1 MAVATLIHSSEEA
14 EGLIRW
20 SMLFAL
26 ADGDERL
33 IILHPESIEEAELRA
48 IIDRWEE
55 HHQVV
60 PEREFVALKNVRDEE
75 AVLDQLRHPFI
86 TLAVFGQNRDAGVDP
101 EARELNRRI
110 YDRAV
115 CDSILLRLG
124 NRTLEECDRILI
136 PSAGGPHSRVALKKA
151 SRIASRFSGS
161 ITPLYVAA
169 DIGEEDGQ
177 AVGHRI
183 LGKVISGAGVNSQ
196 ECEVHPEVIVA
207 NGVGKGIAEAVSDA
221 DYDLILIGAS
231 NSVSVKRKLFGAIPP
246 GMLDGDNAA
255 TIAVIRK
262 RHSMGHRIRDFV
274 ERFFSLRVPQLE
286 RDDRISL
293 FERLQTQS
301 RWSFDF
307 MALMLLATGIA
318 SLGLLQ
324 NSPAVVIGAMLVA
337 PLMTPLLGSGLA
349 LVQGNLPMMREC
361 LKSIVLG
368 FFAALVVGL
377 LAGLISPSAGL
388 TAELLA
394 RGNPNLLDCGVAALS
409 GLAASY
415 CVARPGLSS
424 ALAGVAIA
432 AALVP
437 PIATVGI
444 SLSLGEWV
452 NAKGAAL
459 LFGTNVVA
467 IILSAS
473 AAFFASGLRGQ
484 VKAGK
489 LWARR
494 SIVFLLILLAILMV
508 PLGTVLLSKA
518 GKSIRNET
526 GIAELAGEALK
537 DESKEDGLN
546 LERYEVSVGKDFE
559 GNLQI
564 TYVIETSRP
573 LPRDFV
579 EQLAER
585 VREGTPGRNATVRVT
600 TALVSRARID

>member
-14 EGLIRW
+14 AGLVRW

-33 IILHPESIEEAELRA
+33 IILHPEAVEETELKSIIAQWGER
-48 IIDRWEE
+48 
-55 HHQVV
+55 HQVV
-60 PEREFVALKNVRDEE
+60 PEREFIALDVRDEE
-75 AVLDQLRHPFI
+75 AILDQLRRPFI
-86 TLAVFGQNRDAGVDP
+86 TLAIFGQNRDAGVDP
-101 EARELNRRI
+101 GARELNRRI

-124 NRTLEECDRILI
+124 NQMLDECDRVLV

-161 ITPLYVAA
+161 ITPLYIAP
-169 DIGEEDGQ
+169 DIGEDDGQ

-183 LGKVISGAGVNSQ
+183 LAGVISSAGVNNRD
-196 ECEVHPEVIVA
+196 CEVHPEVIVA
-207 NGVGKGIAEAVSDA
+207 NGVGKGIAEAVAGS

-231 NSVSVKRKLFGAIPP
+231 NSVSVKRKLFGALPP
-246 GMLDGDNAA
+246 GLLDGDNAA

-286 RDDRISL
+286 RDDRITL

-368 FFAALVVGL
+368 FLAALVVGL

-444 SLSLGEWV
+444 SLSLGEWL

-467 IILSAS
+467 IILSAA

-484 VKAGK
+484 IKAGK

-494 SIVFLLILLAILMV
+494 SIVLLLILMAILMI
-508 PLGTVLLSKA
+508 PLGTVLLSQA
-518 GKSIRNET
+518 GKTISNEP
-526 GIAELAGEALK
+526 GIAAVAKAALEEEA
-537 DESKEDGLN
+537 EAEGFEI
-546 LERYEVSVGKDFE
+546 ERYQMSLGKDQD

-564 TYVIETSRP
+564 TYAIEVTRAVP
-573 LPRDFV
+573 DQFV
-579 EQLAER
+579 ENLAKR
-585 VREGTPGRNATVRVT
+585 VRKGTPGRKATVRVT
-600 TALVSRARID
+600 TALVSRAEPQE

>member
-1 MAVATLIHSSEEA
+1 
-14 EGLIRW
+14 
-20 SMLFAL
+20 
-26 ADGDERL
+26 
-33 IILHPESIEEAELRA
+33 
-48 IIDRWEE
+48 
-55 HHQVV
+55 
-60 PEREFVALKNVRDEE
+60 
-75 AVLDQLRHPFI
+75 
-86 TLAVFGQNRDAGVDP
+86 
-101 EARELNRRI
+101 
-110 YDRAV
+110 
-115 CDSILLRLG
+115 
-124 NRTLEECDRILI
+124 
-136 PSAGGPHSRVALKKA
+136 
-151 SRIASRFSGS
+151 
-161 ITPLYVAA
+161 
-169 DIGEEDGQ
+169 
-177 AVGHRI
+177 
-183 LGKVISGAGVNSQ
+183 
-196 ECEVHPEVIVA
+196 
-207 NGVGKGIAEAVSDA
+207 
-221 DYDLILIGAS
+221 
-231 NSVSVKRKLFGAIPP
+231 
-246 GMLDGDNAA
+246 MLDGDDSAA
-255 TIAVIRK
+255 VAVIRK
-262 RHSMGHRIRDFV
+262 RHSMGHRMRDFV

-368 FFAALVVGL
+368 FLAALVVGL
-377 LAGLISPSAGL
+377 LAGFISPSGVL
-388 TAELLA
+388 SAELLA

-444 SLSLGEWV
+444 SLSLGEWT

-467 IILSAS
+467 IILSAA

-494 SIVFLLILLAILMV
+494 SIVLLLILLAILMV

-518 GKSIRNET
+518 GKSIRNES
-526 GIAELAGEALK
+526 GITEIAREALE
-537 DESKEDGLN
+537 DESDAKN
-546 LERYEVSVGKDFE
+546 LKMGNYRVSLGADPE
-559 GNLQI
+559 GNLQVS
-564 TYVIETSRP
+564 YAIETSRP
-573 LPRDFV
+573 LPDHFV
-579 EQLAER
+579 EHLAER
-585 VREGTPGRNATVRVT
+585 VRKETPGRNATIRVT
-600 TALVSRARID
+600 SVLVSRASQD

>member
-26 ADGDERL
+26 SDGDERL
-33 IILHPESIEEAELRA
+33 IILHPESIEEPELIA
-48 IIDRWEE
+48 IIDRWAED
-55 HHQVV
+55 HQVV
-60 PEREFVALKNVRDEE
+60 PEREFVALKDVRDEE
-75 AVLDQLRHPFI
+75 GILDQLRRPFI
-86 TLAVFGQNRDAGVDP
+86 NLAIFGQNREAGVDP
-101 EARELNRRI
+101 GARELNRRI
-110 YDRAV
+110 FDRAV

-124 NRTLEECDRILI
+124 NQMLEECESVLI
-136 PSAGGPHSRVALKKA
+136 PSAGGPHSRVALRKA
-151 SRIASRFSGS
+151 SRLASRFSGS
-161 ITPLYVAA
+161 ITPLYITA
-169 DIGEEDGQ
+169 DIGEDDGQ

-183 LGKVISGAGVNSQ
+183 LDKVISSAGISKK
-196 ECEVHPEVIVA
+196 CDIHPEVVVA
-207 NGVGKGIAEAVSDA
+207 NEVGKGISEAVSNK
-221 DYDLILIGAS
+221 DYHLILIGAS
-231 NSVSVKRKLFGAIPP
+231 NSVSVKRKLFGAISPA
-246 GMLDGDNAA
+246 MFDGDNAA
-255 TIAVIRK
+255 TIAVIRR
-262 RHSMGHRIRDFV
+262 RHSVGHRIRDFI
-274 ERFFSLRVPQLE
+274 ERFFALRVPQLK

-318 SLGLLQ
+318 ALGLLQ

-368 FFAALVVGL
+368 FLAALVIGI
-377 LAGLISPSAGL
+377 LAGFISPSAGL

-459 LFGTNVVA
+459 LFGMNVVA
-467 IILSAS
+467 IILSAA

-484 VKAGK
+484 IKAGK

-494 SIVFLLILLAILMV
+494 SIVLLLILLVILMV
-508 PLGTVLLSKA
+508 PLGTVLLSTA
-518 GKSIRNET
+518 GKKISNEPGIRGAAIT
-526 GIAELAGEALK
+526 AIEA
-537 DESKEDGLN
+537 ESKAKSLGI
-546 LERYEVSVGKDFE
+546 ERYEVSLGKDQE
-559 GNLQI
+559 GNLQVS
-564 TYVIETSRP
+564 YVAEILSSLPDDFIEH
-573 LPRDFV
+573 
-579 EQLAER
+579 LAKR
-585 VREGTPGRNATVRVT
+585 VRELIPGRNATVKVT
-600 TALVSRARID
+600 TVLVSRASSD